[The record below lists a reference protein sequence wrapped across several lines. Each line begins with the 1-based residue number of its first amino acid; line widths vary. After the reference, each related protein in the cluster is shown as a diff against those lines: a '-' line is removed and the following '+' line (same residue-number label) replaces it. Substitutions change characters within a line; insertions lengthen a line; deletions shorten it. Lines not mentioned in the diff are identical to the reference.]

1 MIREKIAKQKII
13 IALLFGTAAFLVIFL
28 KIHINIFGNQVTMD
42 PGEIFITLGVFFT
55 GIPGAV
61 VITVFRSVGSFLH
74 LQPGIAAASF
84 TAHLAGALFIALSG
98 RIIGRCREH
107 PFYQFLLWAGAVVIY
122 YYAFL
127 ILIFNVVNF
136 FFVRTVYLQNF
147 GGKTHFW
154 KIYTAI
160 GISVI
165 PEVIYTFFFTTA
177 VFFLLPK
184 RYRGA

>member
-1 MIREKIAKQKII
+1 M
-13 IALLFGTAAFLVIFL
+13 LFGAAAFLVIFL

-42 PGEIFITLGVFFT
+42 PGEIFITLGAFFT

-84 TAHLAGALFIALSG
+84 AAHLAGALFIALFC
-98 RIIGRCREH
+98 RLIRNRREH
-107 PFYQFLLWAGAVVIY
+107 PFYQFFLWAGAVIMY

-127 ILIFNVVNF
+127 ILIFNAVSF

-147 GGKTHFW
+147 GGETHFW
-154 KIYTAI
+154 EIYTAI

-165 PEVIYTFFFTTA
+165 PEVIYTFFFTTV